1 MTALSPDRR
10 LVSLS
15 LKVVV
20 RQASWILI
28 FFFLFLC
35 WVSLYIVKRK
45 IIFVFDLEIYDNV
58 RD

>member
-28 FFFLFLC
+28 FFFFSVLSQSVHCQEKDYFC
-35 WVSLYIVKRK
+35 V
-45 IIFVFDLEIYDNV
+45 
-58 RD
+58 